1 MKYTVHIVSFN
12 VPYPPDY
19 GGVMDVFYKVTALKR
34 LDVDVILH
42 CFTYGRPHSRTLED
56 LCKKVYYYHRNL
68 NLFFLFKKVPFIVES
83 RRDHALL
90 NNLCRDNYPIIFEG
104 LHCTA
109 FLGARALSNRFLMVR
124 THNIEHLYYGE
135 LARVESN
142 IFRKVFFLN
151 EAKKLER
158 YESVLEK
165 ASLLLSISPGDDS
178 YFKAKYSKSIFVGP
192 FHSSDECLSVPGKG
206 QYVLMHGDFSTPENN
221 ASALYL
227 LRSVISK
234 WKYKTVIAGK
244 RPSKEVMGLASQ
256 LQNVIMVT
264 NPTDKK
270 MSDLII
276 NAHICLLH
284 SFQPT
289 GMKLKL
295 ITSLCNGRHVISS
308 PAVTSDSGLAFVC
321 HTATTPE
328 EWISLT
334 DELMEKPFTSEE
346 KECRTPVLKKLAD
359 NNLNAEKI
367 IEHLKNNGDQEFSA

>member
-19 GGVMDVFYKVTALKR
+19 GGVMDVFYKITALKR
-34 LDVDVILH
+34 LDVDIILH
-42 CFTYGRPHSRTLED
+42 CFTYGRPHSKTLED

-68 NLFFLFKKVPFIVES
+68 NLFFLFKKHPFIVES
-83 RRDHALL
+83 RRSYALL
-90 NNLCRDNYPIIFEG
+90 NNLCKDNNPIIFEG

-109 FLGARALSNRFLMVR
+109 FLGDSALKNRFLMVR
-124 THNIEHLYYGE
+124 THNIEHLYYRE
-135 LARVESN
+135 LARVERN
-142 IFRKVFFLN
+142 ILRKYFFLN

-165 ASLLLSISPGDDS
+165 ASLLLSISPGDDR
-178 YFKAKYSKSIFVGP
+178 YFKTKYDKSIFVGP
-192 FHSSDECLSVPGKG
+192 FHASDECLSVPGNG

-227 LRSVISK
+227 FRSVFSK
-234 WKYKTVIAGK
+234 WNYKTVIAGK
-244 RPSKEVMGLASQ
+244 RPSKEVMRQASQ

-270 MSDLII
+270 MSELII
-276 NAHICLLH
+276 NAQICLLH

-308 PAVTSDSGLAFVC
+308 PAVTSDTGLDILC
-321 HTATTPE
+321 HTAGTSE
-328 EWISLT
+328 EWLSLA
-334 DELMEKPFTSEE
+334 DELMQKPFTSEE
-346 KECRTPVLKKLAD
+346 KERRTPILKNLAD
-359 NNLNAEKI
+359 NNHNAEKI
-367 IEHLKNNGDQEFSA
+367 IEHLKNNGEHKFSA